1 MKEIYTMI
9 CEHVYNSIL
18 FVNEY
23 LNTNGPAIT
32 ITIAL
37 CKEASNNQLCF
48 YCYLQKKKKFK
59 YAGFYEFMLILL
71 VQTTLTAYY
80 KILIYYKIRIYIK
93 MD

>member
-37 CKEASNNQLCF
+37 WKEARNEINSVF
-48 YCYLQKKKKFK
+48 VVIYRKKN
-59 YAGFYEFMLILL
+59 
-71 VQTTLTAYY
+71 
-80 KILIYYKIRIYIK
+80 
-93 MD
+93 

>member
-32 ITIAL
+32 ITIARN
-37 CKEASNNQLCF
+37 EINSVF
-48 YCYLQKKKKFK
+48 VVIYRKKNLNML
-59 YAGFYEFMLILL
+59 EFMSLYLF
-71 VQTTLTAYY
+71 YWY
-80 KILIYYKIRIYIK
+80 KPH
-93 MD
+93 

>member
-1 MKEIYTMI
+1 MKEIDTMI

-37 CKEASNNQLCF
+37 CKEARNEINSVFVVIYRKKYLNMLDFMSLYLF
-48 YCYLQKKKKFK
+48 YW
-59 YAGFYEFMLILL
+59 
-71 VQTTLTAYY
+71 Y
-80 KILIYYKIRIYIK
+80 KPH
-93 MD
+93 